1 MPDHGHDRLLDAIT
15 ELMPALLGGLEALRH
30 AGRHLH
36 SPELALR
43 AAEIASAQ
51 APLAAGLERFRA
63 EDWPAGLADFQRAVD
78 ESAQRTL
85 AGLADFVA
93 APDSI
98 NPVMAAYRAL
108 GQQWRALE
116 ALYPVAAMLPPV
128 GRYFLNDVGR
138 ADQRLAALLAEADH
152 GRADVGVMHA
162 ANETSQ
168 RGGFSLYVPEYQRA
182 ETPMPLI
189 VALHGGSGHG
199 RGFLWTW
206 LRDARSSGCLLIAP
220 TSRQDTW
227 SLMGPDLDSGNL
239 AAMIDHVG
247 EQWPIDRSR
256 VLLTGM
262 SDGATFSWVAGLHDG
277 SPFTHLAPIS
287 GTFHPMLLD
296 GASAARLAGLP
307 VYLVHGALDWM
318 FPVDFA
324 RLARDALTAAGAAVS
339 YRELEDLSH
348 TYPVEENARIL
359 DWFMRPR

>member
-36 SPELALR
+36 PPELALR

-63 EDWPAGLADFQRAVD
+63 EDWPAGLADFRRAVD
-78 ESAQRTL
+78 ESAERTL

-93 APDSI
+93 APDSS

-182 ETPMPLI
+182 DDAHAADRRT
-189 VALHGGSGHG
+189 A
-199 RGFLWTW
+199 RW
-206 LRDARSSGCLLIAP
+206 LR
-220 TSRQDTW
+220 TW
-227 SLMGPDLDSGNL
+227 PRLPVDVAQGRAQQRLPADRAHL
-239 AAMIDHVG
+239 AARTPG
-247 EQWPIDRSR
+247 R
-256 VLLTGM
+256 
-262 SDGATFSWVAGLHDG
+262 
-277 SPFTHLAPIS
+277 
-287 GTFHPMLLD
+287 
-296 GASAARLAGLP
+296 
-307 VYLVHGALDWM
+307 
-318 FPVDFA
+318 
-324 RLARDALTAAGAAVS
+324 
-339 YRELEDLSH
+339 
-348 TYPVEENARIL
+348 
-359 DWFMRPR
+359 